1 MTQERIQTQYRL
13 AGPFATRAELEQAI
27 ARTIEAHRRDFFPLL
42 ERLVDEGNPGV
53 NLSQEHPP
61 RVLGIELDQN
71 GTQGLAQLSYESNF
85 FEGCLIVDEYEQ
97 HQTSV
102 AFRLAGDALIFDFE
116 LPIKWNFN
124 N

>member
-1 MTQERIQTQYRL
+1 MNQERIQTQYRL

-27 ARTIEAHRRDFFPLL
+27 ARAIEAHRRDFFPLL

-61 RVLGIELDQN
+61 QVLGIELDEGN
-71 GTQGLAQLSYESNF
+71 TQGLAQLSYESNF

-97 HQTSV
+97 HRIGVPFS
-102 AFRLAGDALIFDFE
+102 LEGDQLIFDIE
-116 LPIKWNFN
+116 LPIAWNFN

>member
-27 ARTIEAHRRDFFPLL
+27 ARAIEAHKRDFFPLL

-61 RVLGIELDQN
+61 QVLGIELGEGN
-71 GTQGLAQLSYESNF
+71 TQGLAQLSYESNF
-85 FEGCLIVDEYEQ
+85 FEGCLIVDEYER
-97 HQTSV
+97 HRISV
-102 AFRLAGDALIFDFE
+102 PFSLEGDRLIFDVE
-116 LPIKWNFN
+116 LPIAWNFN

>member
-13 AGPFATRAELEQAI
+13 AGPFATQAELEQAI
-27 ARTIEAHRRDFFPLL
+27 ARAIEAHKRDFFPLL

-61 RVLGIELDQN
+61 HVLGIELGEGN
-71 GTQGLAQLSYESNF
+71 TQGLAHLSYESNF